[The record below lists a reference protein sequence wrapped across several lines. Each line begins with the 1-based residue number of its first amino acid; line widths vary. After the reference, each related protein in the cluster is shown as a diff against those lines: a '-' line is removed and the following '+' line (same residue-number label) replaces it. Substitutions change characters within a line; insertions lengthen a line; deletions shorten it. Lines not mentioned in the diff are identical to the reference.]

1 MHCPSGVSKVVNL
14 CVHCQPD
21 HLQKRVNTAASVISS
36 QSDQKPLQGWGGD
49 APTHRLSDSIRTA
62 SGSDETIA
70 QVSSRICFIRTN
82 RHLTIPR
89 KKTKKKKTP
98 SPIHPEGP
106 EETRTGHRVWMRG
119 CWMLTTGRAPVGWRQ
134 LQHPGELL
142 TSRSQRLSR
151 LPRVSTNTS
160 VHRLHV

>member
-1 MHCPSGVSKVVNL
+1 MSFRGIQGGESLCPLSARPPAKTGEHSGLGDFLTVRPKTITRL
-14 CVHCQPD
+14 
-21 HLQKRVNTAASVISS
+21 
-36 QSDQKPLQGWGGD
+36 GGGD

-106 EETRTGHRVWMRG
+106 EETRTGHRVWMRE